1 MSSTNRSSHGS
12 WPVRGLH
19 SLTSNVGRAGSM
31 VKWVGSSLGARKYC
45 TSRNEL
51 RCTRISLTCL
61 ITASLAASLL
71 YFHDASL
78 NFMHNLG
85 SEEHMTL
92 SECRYFLGDEPTI
105 LRTCFWTFRFHDF
118 PNFFSNFLCCFWKR
132 PCDRAYTSQSKYMS
146 TRFEN
151 ANPSRSPRNIG
162 SQTPWSCISHSEQLS

>member
-31 VKWVGSSLGARKYC
+31 VNWVGSSLGARKYC
-45 TSRNEL
+45 TRRNEL

-118 PNFFSNFLCCFWKR
+118 PICFQTF
-132 PCDRAYTSQSKYMS
+132 CVF
-146 TRFEN
+146 FEN
-151 ANPSRSPRNIG
+151 GPVTGHTPHNNREAPQRDNMAYKPS
-162 SQTPWSCISHSEQLS
+162 